1 MRSDYIKTDEVGALI
16 WGLTKPNKLVCEVV
30 LQTGWRVDDVLS
42 LERSE
47 LERALKLKRP
57 TLCIKEKKTGKR
69 SRKTVP
75 RELIDELYKQCGA
88 RYVFEG
94 RDDIDKHRSR
104 QAVYMDLKRTAK
116 RFGVKINLSPHS
128 LRKNYAVYI
137 CKKYGFERCK
147 KELNHENDFVTMLYA
162 FADQMATKK
171 GRT

>member
-30 LQTGWRVDDVLS
+30 LQTGWRVDDVL
-42 LERSE
+42 
-47 LERALKLKRP
+47 KRP
-57 TLCIKEKKTGKR
+57 ALTITEKKTGKR
-69 SRKTVP
+69 SRKALP
-75 RELIDELYKQCGA
+75 RELLEELHKQCGA

-94 RDDIDKHRSR
+94 RDDINKHRSR

-171 GRT
+171 GRP

>member
-1 MRSDYIKTDEVGALI
+1 M
-16 WGLTKPNKLVCEVV
+16 
-30 LQTGWRVDDVLS
+30 
-42 LERSE
+42 
-47 LERALKLKRP
+47 LKRP
-57 TLCIKEKKTGKR
+57 ALTITEKKTGKR
-69 SRKTVP
+69 SRKALP
-75 RELIDELYKQCGA
+75 RELLEELHKQCGA

-94 RDDIDKHRSR
+94 RDDINKHRSR

-171 GRT
+171 GRP